1 MTVKTLIQKPK
12 PNLLRQ
18 FANFTR
24 TTAGLEKT
32 CRLIQSLAQLAIEL
46 DITPGST
53 TTAQWQTAR
62 SQIALSKSH
71 KPLRKNKSSNTLLIH
86 DGIIEQRDGFSVS
99 SRSSIA
105 LVRFMDCLAGRR
117 VRGCL

>member
-1 MTVKTLIQKPK
+1 MYLHNPIEELIEKKSKEEEKRRERKKKMTVKTLIQKPK

-71 KPLRKNKSSNTLLIH
+71 KPLRKKQ
-86 DGIIEQRDGFSVS
+86 IE
-99 SRSSIA
+99 
-105 LVRFMDCLAGRR
+105 
-117 VRGCL
+117 